1 MTIITGA
8 GFHVSAGQKTLPN
21 NSLIV
26 AGADNRISEFRCLSG
41 SSSPDVG
48 QLINSQNEDITHDD
62 SDSFLVRKGGR
73 YDPGLVHV
81 RRIVPL
87 ASEEQ
92 GVYTCRIPDEGGVTV
107 DVNVGLYLK
116 DSAGKLV
123 CVCIFVCARVCMHAC
138 VRHVCAHV
146 CVCMFVC
153 VCVVCAC
160 VCAYMCAHVC
170 VCAHDTVCCVCTRV
184 CVCM

>member
-26 AGADNRISEFRCLSG
+26 AGADDRISEFRCLSG

-116 DSAGKLV
+116 HSAGKLV
-123 CVCIFVCARVCMHAC
+123 CVCIFVCACVCVRACVFVCRVCA
-138 VRHVCAHV
+138 RV
-146 CVCMFVC
+146 CVCGVRLCMC
-153 VCVVCAC
+153 VCMCECMC
-160 VCAYMCAHVC
+160 VIYMCAHVC
-170 VCAHDTVCCVCTRV
+170 VHVCT
-184 CVCM
+184 